1 MKNNQHLI
9 IKIAPSIILA
19 SFLTSCGVPQ
29 SEFDKLKDE
38 IEKLTSELDECKFG
52 AEKLIGAIEKAYNDK
67 NYTLAK
73 NNIIALADRHPESP
87 KNKEYKELL
96 LVIEKEELKIKEQKE
111 REEKE
116 RIRLANINNTGMWSV
131 RYYVD
136 EFRQP
141 TKEAYIRNTDP
152 ILGRFSNTATQHSD
166 LTVTFLISSPSDIS
180 IQLYEYAGNNPVKAY
195 SSEHY
200 TVLIQDKD
208 GNRYNLRA
216 TNYSD
221 RLSFDKSSSRKVHN
235 ILMKGGNV
243 KFRIYETDTPT
254 TEYEF
259 ELANSDYYDNA
270 NRKWNEVA
278 KK

>member
-1 MKNNQHLI
+1 MKNNQHPI

-19 SFLTSCGVPQ
+19 LFLTSCGVPQ

-38 IEKLTSELDECKFG
+38 NEKLTSELDECKFG
-52 AEKLIGAIEKAYNDK
+52 AEKLIGAIDKAYNDK

-73 NNIIALADRHPESP
+73 NNIIDLADRHPESP

-96 LVIEKEELKIKEQKE
+96 LVIEKEELKIKEQRE

-141 TKEAYIRNTDP
+141 TKEAYIRNTDL

-166 LTVTFLISSPSDIS
+166 LTVTFLISSPSDVS

-208 GNRYNLRA
+208 GNRSNLRA

-270 NRKWNEVA
+270 NRKWNEAA